1 MKYVI
6 LLSAFIMA
14 SCAQD
19 EPKISENPS
28 VATYDSFYN
37 QERAKVLVVG
47 TFHFDYPGLD
57 EVKTAENDKIDV
69 LTEPKKSEVTA
80 LVNYIKRFKPTKIA
94 IEAFPEWNTK
104 EKFADYKKG
113 LKSNERDERYQLGMR
128 IAQELNI
135 DALYPVDA
143 GNMRSEL
150 WERDSIAFKEL
161 FGRIDWEVSDP
172 YWEMAEKSFE
182 QDDRL
187 TKELPLIDY
196 FKRMNTRAAHN
207 FNYGLYLTGSFETGD
222 GQGADHL
229 ATWWYD
235 RNLRIFNNIQKITN
249 DNNDRVLVIIGNGH
263 ASILRHLYE
272 ASPEFEYI
280 EFDSL

>member
-113 LKSNERDERYQLGMR
+113 
-128 IAQELNI
+128 
-135 DALYPVDA
+135 
-143 GNMRSEL
+143 
-150 WERDSIAFKEL
+150 
-161 FGRIDWEVSDP
+161 
-172 YWEMAEKSFE
+172 
-182 QDDRL
+182 
-187 TKELPLIDY
+187 
-196 FKRMNTRAAHN
+196 
-207 FNYGLYLTGSFETGD
+207 
-222 GQGADHL
+222 
-229 ATWWYD
+229 
-235 RNLRIFNNIQKITN
+235 
-249 DNNDRVLVIIGNGH
+249 
-263 ASILRHLYE
+263 
-272 ASPEFEYI
+272 
-280 EFDSL
+280 

>member
-1 MKYVI
+1 
-6 LLSAFIMA
+6 MA
-14 SCAQD
+14 SCKQD
-19 EPKISENPS
+19 KVNILEEPSIP
-28 VATYDSFYN
+28 TYDSFYN
-37 QERAKVLVVG
+37 KERTKVLVVG

-57 EVKTAENDKIDV
+57 EVKTAESDKIDV

-94 IEAFPEWNTK
+94 IEAFPEWDVHK
-104 EKFADYKKG
+104 KFEDYKKG
-113 LKSNERDERYQLGMR
+113 LKINERDERYQLGMR
-128 IAQELNI
+128 IAQELAI
-135 DALYPVDA
+135 DSLYPMDA

-161 FGRIDWEVSDP
+161 FGKIDWEVSDP
-172 YWEMAEKSFE
+172 YWEMAEKAFE
-182 QDDRL
+182 LDDRL
-187 TKELPLIDY
+187 TKELPLIDF
-196 FKRMNTRAAHN
+196 FKRMNTRATHN

-249 DNNDRVLVIIGNGH
+249 DTDDRVLVIVGNGH
-263 ASILRHLYE
+263 AAILRHLYE